1 MKATQ
6 FGQRPPQTSTV
17 IEKCS
22 TQGPAA
28 PPTGSR
34 HPSANSEKSDLDSI
48 SALRQKNLV
57 HRRPVLF
64 FVHPLQRGGGAM
76 CVDVGGDASLLPR
89 YADIVWRNRPCPSR
103 HWHGWRTS
111 CTAATTWRPPPLHKP
126 SRHWHGVT
134 NESISPTHPSL

>member
-1 MKATQ
+1 MTGLSSVVRSLTAVPRKVPKIGMKATQ
-6 FGQRPPQTSTV
+6 FGQRPLQTSTV

-57 HRRPVLF
+57 PPKAGLIFCTSAPEGWERNVTS
-64 FVHPLQRGGGAM
+64 GTAI
-76 CVDVGGDASLLPR
+76 GDEAQPWP
-89 YADIVWRNRPCPSR
+89 A
-103 HWHGWRTS
+103 
-111 CTAATTWRPPPLHKP
+111 
-126 SRHWHGVT
+126 
-134 NESISPTHPSL
+134 